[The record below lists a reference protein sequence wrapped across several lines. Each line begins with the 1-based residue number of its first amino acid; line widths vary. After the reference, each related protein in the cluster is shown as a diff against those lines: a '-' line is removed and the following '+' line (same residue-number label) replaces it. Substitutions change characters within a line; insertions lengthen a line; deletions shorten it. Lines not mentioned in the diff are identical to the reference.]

1 MRAENRILITVGL
14 ALLAATIFFG
24 LWYAIFDEHQTL
36 VGMVESLT
44 SAFAEAASG
53 NVQQAHAA
61 VDQYASAAAEYRL
74 EVHFHGHFGF
84 LGLIMILLGLVAHT
98 LGFSEANR
106 KRLAVVLGGS
116 SFLFPL
122 GVYLQIGPLAPA
134 GHVLAVIGTVGV
146 VLGMLVF
153 VAGLLRAGPE
163 SG

>member
-1 MRAENRILITVGL
+1 MRTENRILIVVGL

-36 VGMVESLT
+36 VGIVESLT
-44 SAFAEAASG
+44 SAFVEAASG
-53 NVQQAHAA
+53 NPQQAHGAI
-61 VDQYASAAAEYRL
+61 DQYASTAAEYRL

-84 LGLIMILLGLVAHT
+84 LGLVMVLLGLVVHT

-106 KRLAVVLGGS
+106 KRLAVILGGS
-116 SFLFPL
+116 SFLFPM
-122 GVYLQIGPLAPA
+122 GVLLQIGPLAAA
-134 GHVLAVIGTVGV
+134 GHVLAVIGTLGL

-163 SG
+163 YA